1 MDIQNIRYKIET
13 EFHLLR
19 HFAAVS
25 DELLQRL
32 HAAGYTQQQISE
44 ILSLPGSRFHA
55 SFANSIQDILSHVND
70 AIIAEQ
76 VGINGNHIASATF
89 NPFNYK
95 NGIGTVAVIPFES
108 LDASQ
113 QMNVYKADNRGYL
126 LKHLEVETLPYT
138 WELTMVLAKT
148 KEGWSLITA
157 FPGASALP
165 LPNAQMDKEIYNEC
179 LAYWEG
185 QVFLVEGNGTTSS

>member
-25 DELLQRL
+25 DEFSEHLKS
-32 HAAGYTQQQISE
+32 AGYTQAQVTDV
-44 ILSLPGSRFHA
+44 LSLPGSRFHA
-55 SFANSIQDILSHVND
+55 SFAKSIKDILSHVND
-70 AIIAEQ
+70 AIIDEQ
-76 VGINGNHIASATF
+76 VGINGNRIVSAKF
-89 NPFNYK
+89 NPLNYK
-95 NGIGTVAVIPFES
+95 NGIGTVAVIPFDS

-148 KEGWSLITA
+148 EEGWSLITA
-157 FPGASALP
+157 FPGASAMP
-165 LPNAQMDKEIYNEC
+165 LPNPQMDKDIYNQC
-179 LAYWEG
+179 LAFWEG
-185 QVFLVEGNGTTSS
+185 QVFLVENNNL

>member
-32 HAAGYTQQQISE
+32 HAAGYTQLQISD

-55 SFANSIQDILSHVND
+55 SFAKSIQDILSHVND
-70 AIIAEQ
+70 AIIDEQ
-76 VGINGNHIASATF
+76 VGINGNHIVSAKF
-89 NPFNYK
+89 NPLNCK
-95 NGIGTVAVIPFES
+95 SGIGTVAVIPFDS
-108 LDASQ
+108 LDASK
-113 QMNVYKADNRGYL
+113 QMNVYKADNRGHY
-126 LKHLEVETLPYT
+126 LKHLEVEALPYT

-148 KEGWSLITA
+148 EEGWSLITA
-157 FPGASALP
+157 FPGASAMP
-165 LPNAQMDKEIYNEC
+165 LPNPQMDKDIYNQI
-179 LAYWEG
+179 LAFWEG
-185 QVFLVEGNGTTSS
+185 QVFLVENNNL